1 MSWPVTMY
9 YCTACDFEQGDA
21 ITWGTREYVL
31 GNGVRIPVRWRMG
44 WCESCNGLAAIED
57 LSSVV
62 RIEEY
67 RNAQRGL
74 HREHS
79 HRVLRWLVGL
89 SKSEKSLRRMY
100 EDNMEDAIDA
110 LEMLASRKNP
120 PHCLRCLST
129 QVHVPGK
136 RASQREERQ
145 AIFNKSRVQAA
156 DCQTTAS
163 AKEPEANIF
172 RHPGCGGEILTRE
185 HEDGLRFALRPC
197 IHRFTPEGLLIE
209 KEDVGGYS
217 APDSDYWDALSAS
230 NREIRALFMTEA
242 GGEDIFD
249 IPSFLRK
256 QAD

>member
-1 MSWPVTMY
+1 MSWPVTIY
-9 YCTACDFEQGDA
+9 YCTACDFKQGDA

-31 GNGVRIPVRWRMG
+31 GSGVRIPVHWYLG
-44 WCESCNGLAAIED
+44 WCDSCDGLAAIEN
-57 LSSVV
+57 LSSKI
-62 RIEEY
+62 RIQEY
-67 RNAQRGL
+67 RKAQQKIYRL
-74 HREHS
+74 TP
-79 HRVLRWLVGL
+79 RWERRLLGGL
-89 SKSEKSLRRMY
+89 SKSKKSWRRMY

-110 LEMLASRKNP
+110 LEMLASRKSP

-129 QVHVPGK
+129 QVHVPEK
-136 RASQREERQ
+136 RVSQREENP
-145 AIFNKSRVQAA
+145 AIYNKNKLQAA

-163 AKEPEANIF
+163 AEEPDANVF

-209 KEDVGGYS
+209 KEYVGGYS

>member
-21 ITWGTREYVL
+21 GTWGTREYVL
-31 GNGVRIPVRWRMG
+31 GNGVRIPVRWHLG

-57 LSSVV
+57 LSSIA

-74 HREHS
+74 HLEHS
-79 HRVLRWLVGL
+79 QRGLRWLVGL
-89 SKSEKSLRRMY
+89 SKSAKSLRRMY
-100 EDNMEDAIDA
+100 EDDLEDAVDA
-110 LEMLASRKNP
+110 LEMLVHRRSP
-120 PHCLRCLST
+120 PRCLKCLST
-129 QVHVPGK
+129 QVHVPEK
-136 RASQREERQ
+136 CASQREESP
-145 AIFNKSRVQAA
+145 AIYNKNKLQAA
-156 DCQTTAS
+156 ECQTTAS
-163 AKEPEANIF
+163 AEESDANVF

-185 HEDGLRFALRPC
+185 HEGGLRLALRPC

-209 KEDVGGYS
+209 KEYVGGYS

-230 NREIRALFMTEA
+230 NRKIRALCMTEA
-242 GGEDIFD
+242 EGEDIFD